1 MFRSLLITL
10 AFIAT
15 PTLAFA
21 GNVFNSGNHSAE
33 YARTLNRNAST
44 DVDAAVYNAAGTIAM
59 PEGFHFGL
67 TNHFVFKLD
76 NPSLGDQEF
85 RADDPVLFY
94 PTLSFVYNAGDW
106 SAFLHA
112 GVPAG
117 GGSKNFK
124 TGHPVLSAEAVV
136 PFVNER
142 GQGTLGEGVNVAEQD
157 GTIVNSGFVKG
168 TSTYYGLTLGG
179 AYQALEWLSVGLGL
193 RFVQGE
199 ESTVGAG
206 EFDLALTEVGEGAAQ
221 LGMLADPLFLGVDTQ
236 TKSSLGFNPIVSLYS
251 TPVEGL
257 GIALQYQFK
266 TPLEWERT
274 YVELDEGVEDV
285 GPSFYPS
292 TDYQQDLPAI
302 GTLGI
307 SYMVTNQL
315 RAELNYT
322 HYFNTQ
328 ATWED
333 TVTDDEGN
341 TATVDRMEPFTDG
354 WESGLALEYDF
365 GDLVVSVGAAYQKTG
380 STLEA
385 KTWLSGS
392 LNTFAVGGGAT
403 YAITENLEATLGGF
417 NINYFSQTK
426 NLGTEEQPADLTYS
440 QSVQGIVVGLNAHF

>member
-1 MFRSLLITL
+1 MLRCLFISLTLI
-10 AFIAT
+10 AA
-15 PTLAFA
+15 PAVAFA

-59 PEGFHFGL
+59 PEGFHLGL

-76 NPSLGDQEF
+76 NPSLGEKEF

-94 PTLSFVYNAGDW
+94 PTLSLVYNAGNW
-106 SAFLHA
+106 SAFIHA

-124 TGHPVLSAEAVV
+124 DGHPVLSAEAVV

-142 GQGTLGEGVNVAEQD
+142 GQATLGDGVNVAEQD
-157 GTIVNSGFVKG
+157 GTLVTSGAVKG
-168 TSTYYGLTLGG
+168 TSTYYGLTVGG
-179 AYQALEWLSVGLGL
+179 AYQALEWLSIGLGL

-221 LGMLADPLFLGVDTQ
+221 LGMLADPLLLGVDTQ
-236 TKSSLGFNPIVSLYS
+236 TKSNLGFNPILSLYS
-251 TPVEGL
+251 TPVDGL
-257 GIALQYQFK
+257 GVALQYQFK
-266 TPLEWERT
+266 TPMEWERT
-274 YVELDEGVEDV
+274 YAELEDGVEDV

-292 TDYQQDLPAI
+292 NDYRKDLPAI
-302 GTLGI
+302 GTLGV
-307 SYMVTNQL
+307 SYMVTKEL

-322 HYFNTQ
+322 HYFNSQ
-328 ATWED
+328 AVWED
-333 TVTDDEGN
+333 RVTDEEGN

-365 GDLVVSVGAAYQKTG
+365 GDLVMSVGAAYQHTG

-385 KTWLSGS
+385 KTWLSGN
-392 LNTFAVGGGAT
+392 LNTFAVATGAT
-403 YAITENLEATLGGF
+403 YTINDNFEVTLGAF
-417 NINYFSQTK
+417 NIHYISQTK
-426 NLGTEEQPADLTYS
+426 NMGTEEAPADLKYS
-440 QSVQGIVVGLNAHF
+440 QSVQGVVAGMNAHF